1 MSAGSGSNKFEFSK
15 WGPVAGGVGGTFVGG
30 NQVRRQLVQE
40 KSAKLQRDL
49 ERVKDL
55 NAGIITPPQ
64 SAFYCAR
71 DEIPRSHIETNLT
84 LWGGTHDGHNYSIPN
99 SFSLE
104 PIEITS
110 PRWYKR
116 VLRQKERNYRLNL
129 YPPNKGQGKK
139 GLLRRRGGYTP
150 PADPLIKLEDGQEM
164 TVQECL
170 YYNNMS
176 DNMSSKKSQ
185 WSPNPFYE
193 ISEQNPRESE
203 EYLQDGEYLQD
214 SEGRLVARSYL
225 LPLPDESPDF
235 WVSPGVVV
243 LVVAGYF
250 MFNFRSNYV
259 QRKFANWIAS
269 EESQR
274 PISLLQRVGL
284 FKGLKKPQGE
294 GQELEAGKSSQ
305 EPVSAP
311 QEPVSVRIETVSVEE
326 FKKLQGEK
334 RELEAEKK
342 QQTTV
347 RPEFL
352 LELFISYKQEIITK
366 GAATRILMTY
376 YHLSEAEAL
385 KWLNEK

>member
-1 MSAGSGSNKFEFSK
+1 M
-15 WGPVAGGVGGTFVGG
+15 GPVAGGVGGTFIGG
-30 NQVRRQLVQE
+30 NQVQRQLVQE

-64 SAFYCAR
+64 FAFYCAR
-71 DEIPRSHIETNLT
+71 DEIPRSHIET
-84 LWGGTHDGHNYSIPN
+84 GTHDGHNYSIPN
-99 SFSLE
+99 SFGFE

-116 VLRQKERNYRLNL
+116 VLRQKERNYCLNL
-129 YPPNKGQGKK
+129 YPPNKGQGGK

-164 TVQECL
+164 TIQECL

-185 WSPNPFYE
+185 SSPNPFYE

-203 EYLQDGEYLQD
+203 EYLQDEKYLQD

-250 MFNFRSNYV
+250 MFNFVSNYV

-294 GQELEAGKSSQ
+294 GQELEAGESSQ
-305 EPVSAP
+305 EPVSVP
-311 QEPVSVRIETVSVEE
+311 IETVSVEE
-326 FKKLQGEK
+326 FKRLQGEK
-334 RELEAEKK
+334 RKLEAEKK
-342 QQTTV
+342 QQTMI

-352 LELFISYKQEIITK
+352 LELFISYKREIITK

-385 KWLNEK
+385 EWLNEKVNK